1 MVLGN
6 SEFRQRFGKL
16 ARELGDASSI
26 DVLVRHLQER
36 RVAAGHVI
44 LRQGET
50 STSLYLIAEGRLELS
65 VRAIDGHPI
74 RLGQYGPGQWVG
86 AAGFIDA
93 QPALLD
99 VVCEREGTLWMLTRD
114 LFDGLTSTAPVV
126 AGALLRTLSLSL
138 AEQLR
143 QCVRPAYQIETDFM
157 KNGTAFR
164 TATREATQV
173 ALLRQ
178 LYGIEEV

>member
-1 MVLGN
+1 L
-6 SEFRQRFGKL
+6 
-16 ARELGDASSI
+16 
-26 DVLVRHLQER
+26 
-36 RVAAGHVI
+36 
-44 LRQGET
+44 
-50 STSLYLIAEGRLELS
+50 
-65 VRAIDGHPI
+65 
-74 RLGQYGPGQWVG
+74 VG

-99 VVCEREGTLWMLTRD
+99 VVSEREGTLWMLTRD

-143 QCVRPAYQIETDFM
+143 QCVRPAYQIETDF
-157 KNGTAFR
+157 KTTGTAFC